1 MTFVQI
7 ESGLRAIAWLY
18 GGEIVRVLVDP
29 VTVED
34 DDGNPVELPW
44 PHRAENDA
52 LDIESSAYQP
62 IIRYQGEDITR
73 GILTRSDLPSF
84 GGKVVVIPPTDEEKY
99 LYYGVE
105 FNGDIE
111 AEIPETWTVTY
122 EGVIPGAEGGCGSLE
137 KLTPAVSGPYAGLP
151 RYAFSLP
158 DGGAGVEFCRLG
170 VEGAG
175 DGYDGDILE
184 VTFGEDESC
193 GEWAG
198 KTQDLRI
205 QSVGGQVYVTPLL
218 VSVPMPDVPATCL
231 SKGITWRVRA
241 SGQWVVAGS
250 VTGFLHPWTH
260 GVSSCVKRSDA
271 DPLFTGRAMTATPAN
286 QQLKVQS
293 CPVARNID
301 ENIDWAATRFKN
313 PILNFWV
320 IPGCMIDGEYDPV
333 VIPPVRDTSLRF
345 SIETGRLP
353 NQNDIGGLSKGLHVL
368 GTSIFTLDSSNGKV
382 VVVNAEDMSITS
394 SWF

>member
-1 MTFVQI
+1 
-7 ESGLRAIAWLY
+7 
-18 GGEIVRVLVDP
+18 
-29 VTVED
+29 
-34 DDGNPVELPW
+34 
-44 PHRAENDA
+44 
-52 LDIESSAYQP
+52 
-62 IIRYQGEDITR
+62 
-73 GILTRSDLPSF
+73 
-84 GGKVVVIPPTDEEKY
+84 
-99 LYYGVE
+99 
-105 FNGDIE
+105 
-111 AEIPETWTVTY
+111 
-122 EGVIPGAEGGCGSLE
+122 
-137 KLTPAVSGPYAGLP
+137 
-151 RYAFSLP
+151 
-158 DGGAGVEFCRLG
+158 
-170 VEGAG
+170 
-175 DGYDGDILE
+175 
-184 VTFGEDESC
+184 
-193 GEWAG
+193 
-198 KTQDLRI
+198 
-205 QSVGGQVYVTPLL
+205 
-218 VSVPMPDVPATCL
+218 
-231 SKGITWRVRA
+231 
-241 SGQWVVAGS
+241 VAGS

-271 DPLFTGRAMTATPAN
+271 DPLFTGRALTATPAN